1 MLKPYKGKVNLIE
14 EEPNGLNQH
23 ESGAKL
29 DGDKPDADLLLMFG
43 KALLAVAEVATFGA
57 RKYSRGGWQHVANG
71 YTRYRSAQ
79 LRHLLKGGYESCDSD
94 SGLLHDAHD
103 AWNALAKLE
112 LRLRKADE
120 DANKS

>member
-1 MLKPYKGKVNLIE
+1 MIPE
-14 EEPNGLNQH
+14 EVDRDGLDQH
-23 ESGAKL
+23 AAGAKL

-43 KALLAVAEVATFGA
+43 KALLSVAEVATFGA
-57 RKYSRGGWQHVANG
+57 RKYSRGGWQHVADG

-79 LRHLLKGGYESCDSD
+79 LRHLLKGGYEDCDSD

-112 LRLRKADE
+112 LRLRKVDE
-120 DANKS
+120 ESNKS